1 MRLAKLTLA
10 GFKSFADRTEFTFEA
25 PITGIV
31 GPNGCGKSNIV
42 DSIKW
47 VLGERSAKSLRGK
60 EMADVIFAGSAGR
73 KPSGM
78 ASVTLTFE
86 NPHLPA
92 DRLDI
97 ARTAQD
103 PGAELDPDAEAELGA
118 ADDGAPN
125 PAIRL
130 VRGTERT
137 RYLPIDAETVDIE
150 RRLYRDG
157 TSQYLINGH
166 RARLRDIR
174 ELFLDT
180 GVGAHAYSIIEQGK
194 VDLMLLSNPVERRV
208 FFEEAAGVARFKAR
222 RVEATRKLE
231 RAANNLIR
239 VREQLDSTERRL
251 RIVKG
256 QAAKA
261 RRFKELDTEHRALR
275 RALALEQ
282 YDDLHQRLFGLTS
295 RMHALEADRKSATEA
310 LQEAEDRKQ
319 DTELRR
325 HEKAATRTNL
335 DRERVGV
342 LHRIDAAAQRAEMA
356 ARSLAEAEAHM
367 RTDEHRMSAIVAQE
381 ASLTE
386 QCTRLE
392 SETTRAR
399 AALTEAEEQLAA
411 ILAER
416 QSAQAIVA
424 DRRRESAERRAA
436 AAGVDRERT
445 TLVARLD
452 AEEHRLRASIEE
464 ERALAVR
471 TEDLRRQLADA
482 ESELATVEEAAAAR
496 NADVTRIE
504 QDVQTILQSAT
515 SLSEEQRI
523 AAQRM
528 GELERNLARLDSRRA
543 TLAEMAEA
551 RVGLHEGVRTVLER
565 TQAARAS
572 SEPGPWS
579 SIHGLLID
587 LIEVDR
593 ADAPAVEAALGA
605 ALQAIVV
612 DSVGVVARALP
623 QDSIVGRVTLLPI
636 DHAGAVSPD
645 HVQSG
650 ADLVPL
656 SDRVRTAD
664 TAAPL
669 IHRLL
674 GRTFLVPDIDA
685 ALLLAASGLTPA
697 GARFVTR
704 AGEVLEADGS
714 LSIGPDVGGDASS
727 GMLSRAAELS
737 ELEAELAGLRSH
749 AELER
754 TGLAFLDQ
762 QAQQLNTTLA
772 SRRMSLSSAQRAALE
787 SEARADHL
795 RADMARLRRD
805 SASASDAAATI
816 RARISGL
823 ESARAAGAEK
833 AESLARLH
841 VEQSAR
847 AEALERE
854 VAELAHAAEQLSDRT
869 TSLRVSVGQKSEQ
882 LSSLEREHRRARAAI
897 EDVTRELTHLREAV
911 THRRDQHAR
920 YQTVVTESQA
930 ERDQLV
936 VESHRLEAE
945 LKTAESELSV
955 IVREVEAASDA
966 VRATRL
972 RADVLERDWIS
983 LEVSRREL
991 EIRRETM
998 EQRAMEEIALDLPAE
1013 HPAHR
1018 EVVSAEGAV
1027 RIDQPATI
1035 TQIEALRSAITQLGN
1050 VNLDSIEEEAN
1061 LAQRNEELIQQV
1073 ADIDNARIALETLID
1088 RLALVSRDRF
1098 KATFEKIQEHF
1109 SGPSGL
1115 FRRLFGGGK
1124 AEIRLLPHG
1133 ETNGGGEIDWLESG
1147 IDIVA
1152 KPPGKEPRS
1161 ISQLSGGEKTMTA
1174 VALLL
1179 SIFQSKPSPFCVLD
1193 EVDAAL
1199 DDANVERFG
1208 SIIRQFLDRCHFVVI
1223 THNKKTMQVVD
1234 QLYGVTMQERGV
1246 STRVAVRFDQ
1256 VDDQGHISVADASVP
1271 EPKLAIAPVPPAPS
1285 SSGPPGKLRRQLSK
1299 MRAGHAPV
1307 EVTPDGAPAV
1317 APIDAV

>member
-1 MRLAKLTLA
+1 MRLAKLTLS
-10 GFKSFADRTEFTFEA
+10 GFKSFADRTEFTFDA
-25 PITGIV
+25 PVTGIV

-86 NPHLPA
+86 NPPLPS
-92 DRLDI
+92 DRMES
-97 ARTAQD
+97 ARAAQD
-103 PGAELDPDAEAELGA
+103 PGSEFDADAEAELGA
-118 ADDGAPN
+118 ADEGTPN
-125 PAIRL
+125 PAIRI
-130 VRGTERT
+130 VRGHERT

-222 RVEATRKLE
+222 RVEAVRKLE
-231 RAANNLIR
+231 RASNNLIR

-261 RRFKELDTEHRALR
+261 RRFQELDAEHRTLR
-275 RALALEQ
+275 RALALDQ

-295 RMHALEADRKSATEA
+295 RMHALESDRKAATEA
-310 LQEAEDRKQ
+310 LHVAEDRKQ

-325 HEKAATRTNL
+325 HEMSTHRTNL

-342 LHRIDAAAQRAEMA
+342 VHRIDSAAQRAEMG

-367 RTDEHRMSAIVAQE
+367 RTDELRMTAIVGQE
-381 ASLTE
+381 ASLTD

-392 SETTRAR
+392 SEADTAR
-399 AALTEAEEQLAA
+399 TALAEAEDQLAA

-416 QSAQAIVA
+416 QNAQAVVA
-424 DRRRESAERRAA
+424 DRRREAAERRAA

-452 AEEHRLRASIEE
+452 AEDHRLRTSIEE
-464 ERALAVR
+464 ERTLAAKA
-471 TEDLRRQLADA
+471 EDLRRQLAEA
-482 ESELATVEEAAAAR
+482 ETELATVDEAAAAR
-496 NADVTRIE
+496 NDDVSRIE
-504 QDVQTILQSAT
+504 QEVQTVLQSAT
-515 SLSEEQRI
+515 SLSEEQRV

-528 GELERNLARLDSRRA
+528 GELERTLARLDSRRA

-551 RVGLHEGVRTVLER
+551 RVGLHEGVRAVLEH
-565 TQAARAS
+565 TKAASAS
-572 SEPGPWS
+572 GTPGPWD

-605 ALQAIVV
+605 SLQAIVV
-612 DSVGVVARALP
+612 DSVGLVARALP
-623 QDSIVGRVTLLPI
+623 AEAIAGRVTLLPI
-636 DHAGAVSPD
+636 DHASLPMQAHAD
-645 HVQSG
+645 TG

-656 SDRVRTAD
+656 SSRVRAAHM
-664 TAAPL
+664 AAPL

-674 GRTFLVPDIDA
+674 GRTFLVPDVEA
-685 ALLLAASGLTPA
+685 ALLVAASGLTPP
-697 GARFVTR
+697 GARFVTH

-714 LSIGPDVGGDASS
+714 LSIGPDVAGDASS

-737 ELEAELAGLRSH
+737 ELEAELAELRGH

-754 TGLAFLDQ
+754 TGLTLLDQ

-772 SRRMSLSSAQRAALE
+772 SRRMALSSAQRAALE
-787 SEARADHL
+787 AEARADHL

-805 SASASDAAATI
+805 SAGATDAAANI
-816 RARISGL
+816 RARIAGL
-823 ESARAAGAEK
+823 ESARATGTER

-841 VEQSAR
+841 AEQSAR

-854 VAELAHAAEQLSDRT
+854 VAELAHAADQLSDRT
-869 TSLRVSVGQKSEQ
+869 TTLRVSVGQKSEQ
-882 LSSLEREHRRARAAI
+882 LSALEREYRRAKAAI
-897 EDVTRELTHLREAV
+897 EEVARELTHLREAV
-911 THRRDQHAR
+911 NHRREQHAR
-920 YQTVVTESQA
+920 YKAVVAESQA
-930 ERDQLV
+930 ERDQLTT
-936 VESHRLEAE
+936 EAHRLEAE
-945 LKTAESELSV
+945 LKDAESNLSV
-955 IVREVEAASDA
+955 IVREVEQAAEA
-966 VRATRL
+966 VRVTRA
-972 RADVLERDWIS
+972 RAEHLERDWYT
-983 LEVSRREL
+983 LETSKREIEVRRENL
-991 EIRRETM
+991 EHRTM
-998 EQRAMEEIALDLPAE
+998 EDIGVDLVAD

-1018 EVVSAEGAV
+1018 AELEAGNIQ
-1027 RIDQPATI
+1027 RIDQPETI
-1035 TQIEALRSAITQLGN
+1035 AQIEALRGAIAQLGN

-1073 ADIDNARIALETLID
+1073 ADIDNAKTALETLID

-1098 KATFEKIQEHF
+1098 KATFEKIQDHF
-1109 SGPSGL
+1109 SGQSGL

-1133 ETNGGGEIDWLESG
+1133 ETGEIDWLESG

-1208 SIIRQFLDRCHFVVI
+1208 SIVRQFLDRCHFVMI
-1223 THNKKTMQVVD
+1223 THNKKTMQVAD

-1246 STRVAVRFDQ
+1246 STRVNVRFDQ
-1256 VDDQGHISVADASVP
+1256 VDEEGRITDAPASVP
-1271 EPKLAIAPVPPAPS
+1271 TTQKLISTEAPGRQKPS
-1285 SSGPPGKLRRQLSK
+1285 RRRQLAQ
-1299 MRAGHAPV
+1299 MR
-1307 EVTPDGAPAV
+1307 DGAEVIEVIPAEAT